1 MSMIEVR
8 NLSYSFPGSPA
19 GKKALSDI
27 SFCVEKGGFM
37 GITGPSGGGKT
48 TLLRLLAGLLK
59 PSGGQILTE
68 GNPRISMAFQFP
80 EHQLFE
86 QTVLKDVMYG
96 PLNMGLDAAEA
107 EERARAALRDA
118 GLGDEKLY
126 ARSPFRLSGGEKRR
140 AALAGIL
147 AMDPDVLLL
156 DEPACALDPAGHDMI
171 LKCIASLNGQGKTV
185 VMVSHDPEDLATYC
199 SRILVLEDGK
209 MTDLGKPAEVFG
221 RNDPIRPEAMEIA
234 GKLRSAGFGI
244 RGTVLTADQLAE
256 DLFKLLSEA

>member
-8 NLSYSFPGSPA
+8 NLSYSFPGAASA
-19 GKKALSDI
+19 GCKAISDI
-27 SFCVEKGGFM
+27 SFAVEKGEFL

-48 TLLRLLAGLLK
+48 TLLRLLAGLLR
-59 PSGGQILTE
+59 PSAGQIVTE
-68 GNPRISMAFQFP
+68 GRLRISMAFQFP

-96 PLNMGLDAAEA
+96 PLNMGLDASSA

-156 DEPACALDPAGHDMI
+156 DEPACALDPAGHDSIM
-171 LKCIASLNGQGKTV
+171 KCIASLNRQGKTV
-185 VMVSHDPEDLATYC
+185 IMVSHDPEDLASYC
-199 SRILVLEDGK
+199 SRILVLEEGK
-209 MTDLGKPAEVFG
+209 MTDSGTPAEVFG
-221 RNDPIRPEAMEIA
+221 RNAEYRPRAMKLARRLREEGFDLDP
-234 GKLRSAGFGI
+234 GI
-244 RGTVLTADQLAE
+244 CTAE
-256 DLFKLLSEA
+256 DLIECLSE